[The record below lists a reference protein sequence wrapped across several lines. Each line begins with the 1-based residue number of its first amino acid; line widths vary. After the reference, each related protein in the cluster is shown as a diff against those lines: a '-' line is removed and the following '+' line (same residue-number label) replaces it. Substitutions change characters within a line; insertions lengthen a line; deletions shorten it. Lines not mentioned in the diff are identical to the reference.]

1 MLKTLGEPNTAQ
13 NMDISI
19 VKFQKVVVVKVFGL
33 VMILT

>member
-19 VKFQKVVVVKVFGL
+19 VKFHLVVVKVFGL